1 MLLRLNKMP
10 AKKRFLLFG
19 LVVLAFT
26 PLLAPWFGF
35 HGDGPPGY
43 LDAVAEGFRKNP
55 RVTVV
60 SVNRDAGQ
68 IVLLV
73 PETKALLTFN
83 AAKVDVPGP
92 FEKWKYTWKD
102 KQGGVVALGDFHGQ
116 PEKII
121 HLEVPGL
128 LAPVGGDAVK

>member
-1 MLLRLNKMP
+1 MLLRFNKLRP
-10 AKKRFLLFG
+10 KTRLLIFCA
-19 LVVLAFT
+19 LALAFT
-26 PLLAPWFGF
+26 PMLAPWFGF

-60 SVNRDAGQ
+60 SVNHEAGQ

-83 AAKVDVPGP
+83 ATKVDVPGP
-92 FEKWKYTWKD
+92 LEKWKYTWKD
-102 KQGGVVALGDFHGQ
+102 KQGSVVALGDFHGQ

-121 HLEVPGL
+121 HLDVPEL
-128 LAPVGGDAVK
+128 RP